1 MALRQTRAVLAL
13 KSTKPVLSSY
23 GPWDFRQFGMTE
35 RRHAHAHTTTHGN
48 TGEAARNFNT
58 RELHQGY
65 QAHSPM
71 VFGSDHMGNPNW
83 HNLTWFVKIQRVY
96 GPMAFF
102 WFIGW
107 LCYYFNLSVKSPGC
121 PWSVDYDPSRE
132 RSF

>member
-13 KSTKPVLSSY
+13 KSTKPVLSAY
-23 GPWDFRQFGMTE
+23 GPWDFRQFG
-35 RRHAHAHTTTHGN
+35 
-48 TGEAARNFNT
+48 EATRNFNF

-65 QAHSPM
+65 QAHGAM
-71 VFGSDHMGNPNW
+71 QFGADWMGNPNW
-83 HNLTWFVKIQRVY
+83 HNLSLAVKIQRCY

-107 LCYYFNLSVKSPGC
+107 ACYYFNLSVKSPGC